1 MFQFESQGMRDVLR
15 QMRPDR
21 FEDLIAAVESAP
33 YAFSPWLGDQVRE
46 PALREALG

>member
-1 MFQFESQGMRDVLR
+1 
-15 QMRPDR
+15 
-21 FEDLIAAVESAP
+21 P